1 MNQFVKQ
8 LGNKI
13 IKPNEGNIF
22 ISGKNIN
29 DININ
34 SWRQKIGVVMQ
45 DNYFKNDSI
54 AANISLGEANINLNR
69 IKKSLQMANAWDLV
83 KNLPNGI
90 DEVIYDRGARFS
102 GGERQKLA
110 LARAL
115 YSEPKIL
122 ILDEP
127 TTGLDK
133 SSENELILSIQKL
146 LGSMIIIIISH
157 KPNVVK
163 ICDRV
168 LVLKGKKLISI

>member
-1 MNQFVKQ
+1 
-8 LGNKI
+8 
-13 IKPNEGNIF
+13 
-22 ISGKNIN
+22 
-29 DININ
+29 
-34 SWRQKIGVVMQ
+34 MQ

-54 AANISLGEANINLNR
+54 AANISLGEENININK
-69 IKKSLQMANAWDLV
+69 IKKTLQMANAWDLV
-83 KNLPNGI
+83 KNLPKGI
-90 DEVIYDRGARFS
+90 NEVIYDRGARFS

-115 YSEPKIL
+115 YADPKIL

-133 SSENELILSIQKL
+133 NSENELIFSIQKI

-163 ICDRV
+163 ICDKV
-168 LVLKGKKLISI
+168 MVMKGKKLIPI

>member
-1 MNQFVKQ
+1 M
-8 LGNKI
+8 I
-13 IKPNEGNIF
+13 ITSDLNL
-22 ISGKNIN
+22 
-29 DININ
+29 
-34 SWRQKIGVVMQ
+34 
-45 DNYFKNDSI
+45 FKTF
-54 AANISLGEANINLNR
+54 NISK

-90 DEVIYDRGARFS
+90 NEVIYDRGARFS

-115 YSEPKIL
+115 YSQPEIL

-133 SSENELILSIQKL
+133 NSENELIFSIQKL

>member
-1 MNQFVKQ
+1 
-8 LGNKI
+8 
-13 IKPNEGNIF
+13 
-22 ISGKNIN
+22 
-29 DININ
+29 
-34 SWRQKIGVVMQ
+34 
-45 DNYFKNDSI
+45 
-54 AANISLGEANINLNR
+54 
-69 IKKSLQMANAWDLV
+69 MANAWDLV

-90 DEVIYDRGARFS
+90 NEVVYDRGARFS

-133 SSENELILSIQKL
+133 NSENELIFSLKKL
-146 LGSMIIIIISH
+146 LGSMIVIIISH

-163 ICDRV
+163 ICDKV
-168 LVLKGKKLISI
+168 LILKDKKLIPI

>member
-1 MNQFVKQ
+1 
-8 LGNKI
+8 
-13 IKPNEGNIF
+13 
-22 ISGKNIN
+22 
-29 DININ
+29 
-34 SWRQKIGVVMQ
+34 MQ

-54 AANISLGEANINLNR
+54 AANISLGEENININK

-90 DEVIYDRGARFS
+90 NQVIYDRGARFS

-133 SSENELILSIQKL
+133 NSENELIFSIQKL

-157 KPNVVK
+157 KPSVVK

>member
-1 MNQFVKQ
+1 
-8 LGNKI
+8 
-13 IKPNEGNIF
+13 
-22 ISGKNIN
+22 
-29 DININ
+29 
-34 SWRQKIGVVMQ
+34 MQ
-45 DNYFKNDSI
+45 ENYFKNDSI
-54 AANISLGEANINLNR
+54 AGNIALGETNFNLNK
-69 IKKSLQMANAWDLV
+69 IKKSLHMANAWDLV

-90 DEVIYDRGARFS
+90 NEVVYDRGARFS

-133 SSENELILSIQKL
+133 NSENELIFSLKKL
-146 LGSMIIIIISH
+146 LGSMIVIIISH

-163 ICDRV
+163 ICDKV
-168 LVLKGKKLISI
+168 LILKDKKLIPI

>member
-1 MNQFVKQ
+1 
-8 LGNKI
+8 
-13 IKPNEGNIF
+13 
-22 ISGKNIN
+22 
-29 DININ
+29 
-34 SWRQKIGVVMQ
+34 MQ

-54 AANISLGEANINLNR
+54 AANISLGETNFNIKK
-69 IKKSLQMANAWDLV
+69 IKKSLQMANVLDLV
-83 KNLPNGI
+83 ENLPNGI
-90 DEVIYDRGARFS
+90 NEVIYDRGARFS
-102 GGERQKLA
+102 GGEKQKLA

-133 SSENELILSIQKL
+133 NSENELIFSIQKL
-146 LGSMIIIIISH
+146 LGSMVIIIISH

>member
-1 MNQFVKQ
+1 
-8 LGNKI
+8 
-13 IKPNEGNIF
+13 
-22 ISGKNIN
+22 
-29 DININ
+29 
-34 SWRQKIGVVMQ
+34 MQ

-54 AANISLGEANINLNR
+54 AANISLGETKININK
-69 IKKSLQMANAWDLV
+69 IKKSLQLANAWDLV

-90 DEVIYDRGARFS
+90 QEVIYDRGARFS

-133 SSENELILSIQKL
+133 NSENELIFSIQKL

-168 LVLKGKKLISI
+168 MVLKGKKLISI

>member
-1 MNQFVKQ
+1 
-8 LGNKI
+8 
-13 IKPNEGNIF
+13 
-22 ISGKNIN
+22 
-29 DININ
+29 
-34 SWRQKIGVVMQ
+34 MQ

-54 AANISLGEANINLNR
+54 AANISLGEPNIDINK

-90 DEVIYDRGARFS
+90 NEVIYDRGARFS

-122 ILDEP
+122 MLDEP

-133 SSENELILSIQKL
+133 NSENELIFSIQKL

-163 ICDRV
+163 VCDRI
-168 LVLKGKKLISI
+168 LLLKGKKLISI

>member
-1 MNQFVKQ
+1 MIEE
-8 LGNKI
+8 L
-13 IKPNEGNIF
+13 
-22 ISGKNIN
+22 
-29 DININ
+29 
-34 SWRQKIGVVMQ
+34 
-45 DNYFKNDSI
+45 DS
-54 AANISLGEANINLNR
+54 
-69 IKKSLQMANAWDLV
+69 QW
-83 KNLPNGI
+83 
-90 DEVIYDRGARFS
+90 
-102 GGERQKLA
+102 GERQKLA

-133 SSENELILSIQKL
+133 NSENELIFSIQKL

>member
-1 MNQFVKQ
+1 
-8 LGNKI
+8 
-13 IKPNEGNIF
+13 
-22 ISGKNIN
+22 
-29 DININ
+29 
-34 SWRQKIGVVMQ
+34 MQ
-45 DNYFKNDSI
+45 DNYFKNDTI
-54 AANISLGEANINLNR
+54 AANISLGETSINR
-69 IKKSLQMANAWDLV
+69 DKIKESLKIANAWDLV
-83 KNLPNGI
+83 KNLPNGLN
-90 DEVIYDRGARFS
+90 EVIYDRGARFS

-115 YSEPKIL
+115 YSQPEIL

-133 SSENELILSIQKL
+133 KSENEIILSIQKL
-146 LGSMIIIIISH
+146 LGAMIIIIISH

>member
-1 MNQFVKQ
+1 
-8 LGNKI
+8 
-13 IKPNEGNIF
+13 
-22 ISGKNIN
+22 
-29 DININ
+29 
-34 SWRQKIGVVMQ
+34 MQ

-54 AANISLGEANINLNR
+54 AANISLGEAKINISK
-69 IKKSLQMANAWDLV
+69 IKKSLQMANAWELV

-90 DEVIYDRGARFS
+90 NEVIYDRGARFS

-133 SSENELILSIQKL
+133 NSENELIFSIQKL

>member
-1 MNQFVKQ
+1 MKYFEEDFSIVIDHKFPSLYFRLNNLKD
-8 LGNKI
+8 G
-13 IKPNEGNIF
+13 
-22 ISGKNIN
+22 IN
-29 DININ
+29 
-34 SWRQKIGVVMQ
+34 
-45 DNYFKNDSI
+45 
-54 AANISLGEANINLNR
+54 
-69 IKKSLQMANAWDLV
+69 
-83 KNLPNGI
+83 
-90 DEVIYDRGARFS
+90 EVIYDRGARFS

-133 SSENELILSIQKL
+133 SSENELIYSIQKL

-157 KPNVVK
+157 KPNVIN

-168 LVLKGKKLISI
+168 LILKGKKLISI

>member
-1 MNQFVKQ
+1 
-8 LGNKI
+8 
-13 IKPNEGNIF
+13 
-22 ISGKNIN
+22 
-29 DININ
+29 
-34 SWRQKIGVVMQ
+34 
-45 DNYFKNDSI
+45 
-54 AANISLGEANINLNR
+54 
-69 IKKSLQMANAWDLV
+69 MANAWELV

-90 DEVIYDRGARFS
+90 NEVVYDRGARFS

-133 SSENELILSIQKL
+133 NSENELIFSLKKL
-146 LGSMIIIIISH
+146 LGSMIVIIISH

-168 LVLKGKKLISI
+168 LVLKSKKLIPN

>member
-1 MNQFVKQ
+1 
-8 LGNKI
+8 
-13 IKPNEGNIF
+13 
-22 ISGKNIN
+22 
-29 DININ
+29 
-34 SWRQKIGVVMQ
+34 
-45 DNYFKNDSI
+45 
-54 AANISLGEANINLNR
+54 
-69 IKKSLQMANAWDLV
+69 MANAWDLV
-83 KNLPNGI
+83 ENLPNGI
-90 DEVIYDRGARFS
+90 NEVIYDRGVRFS

-133 SSENELILSIQKL
+133 NSENELIFSIKKL

-157 KPNVVK
+157 KPNVVR

-168 LVLKGKKLISI
+168 LELKGKKLIPI

>member
-1 MNQFVKQ
+1 
-8 LGNKI
+8 
-13 IKPNEGNIF
+13 
-22 ISGKNIN
+22 
-29 DININ
+29 
-34 SWRQKIGVVMQ
+34 MQ

-54 AANISLGEANINLNR
+54 AANISLGEANINISK

-90 DEVIYDRGARFS
+90 NEVIYDRGARFS

-133 SSENELILSIQKL
+133 NSENELIFSIQKL

-157 KPNVVK
+157 KPNVVR

-168 LVLKGKKLISI
+168 LELKGKKLIPI